1 MFNADLDQT
10 KMEQTFIFSTMT
22 DFTDRVVQE
31 YNKATDCANQAGDLI
46 GVLDQLVSEDEPLA
60 DQRQILW
67 AILNTSFRANQSFHR
82 LNLWSATATH
92 ALGYRSDM
100 QLTPHFL

>member
-1 MFNADLDQT
+1 
-10 KMEQTFIFSTMT
+10 MEQTFIFSTMT
-22 DFTDRVVQE
+22 DFTGRVIQE
-31 YNKATDCANQAGDLI
+31 YNIATDWANQAGELVD
-46 GVLDQLVSEDEPLA
+46 VLDQLVSEDKPLA
-60 DQRQILW
+60 DQREILW
-67 AILNTSFRANQSFHR
+67 ALLNTSFRANRSFSR